1 MSSSNVIVLS
11 AGGTGGHLFP
21 AQALAGALVRRGCE
35 IVVMTDSRFAN
46 YATAF
51 PAARI
56 ETVPSSPFNAITAPF
71 KIAAGIVMAW
81 TKLLKLK
88 PAAVVGFGG
97 YPSVPVMMAANLAGL
112 PTAIIE
118 QNAVVGR
125 ANRLVMNHVK
135 VVAAAFPIA
144 RFGPSDKSK
153 IVLTGNPLRPE
164 VEALWGAPYRMPQSG
179 GPLHLLVFGGSQG
192 ARAMSEIVP
201 AALSRLPHDLKARL
215 SVVQQC
221 RPEDIET
228 VRQIYANA
236 DIRAELQT
244 FFNDLP
250 RRMADSHLVIARSGA
265 GTVAELMAI
274 GRPAILVP
282 LPAALD
288 DNQTPNADILARA
301 DAGWRVKQSDL
312 TPDSLAQMLT
322 KIFSDSPGLARRAA
336 SAHSLAVPQAAE
348 KLADV
353 VQNLTHSSAAKRAA

>member
-1 MSSSNVIVLS
+1 MSVIVLS

-21 AQALAGALVRRGCE
+21 AQALAGALARRGRG
-35 IVVMTDSRFAN
+35 IVVMTDSRFSN

-51 PAARI
+51 PGARI
-56 ETVPSSPFNAITAPF
+56 ETVPSSPLNAVTAPF
-71 KIAAGIVMAW
+71 KIMAGIAIAFA
-81 TKLLKLK
+81 KLLKLR

-97 YPSVPVMMAANLAGL
+97 YPSVPVMLAANLARL
-112 PTAIIE
+112 PTAVIE

-125 ANRLVMNHVK
+125 ANRLVMNQVK
-135 VVAAAFPIA
+135 VMAAAFPIA
-144 RFGPSDKSK
+144 RFAPHDKSK

-164 VEALWGAPYRMPQSG
+164 VESLWGAPYDVPQAG
-179 GPLHLLVFGGSQG
+179 GPLRLLVFGGSQG

-201 AALSRLPHDLKARL
+201 AALTRLPHELKTRL

-236 DIRAELQT
+236 EISFELQS
-244 FFNDLP
+244 FFSDLP

-288 DNQTPNADILARA
+288 DNQTPNADILVRA
-301 DAGWRVKQSDL
+301 DAGWRVAQADL
-312 TPDSLAQMLT
+312 TPDSLAQMLM
-322 KIFSDSPGLARRAA
+322 KIFADPRDLARRAA
-336 SAHSLAVPQAAE
+336 CAHAIAVPQAAE

-353 VQNLTHSSAAKRAA
+353 VENLVRAV

>member
-1 MSSSNVIVLS
+1 VLS

-21 AQALAGALVRRGCE
+21 AQALAAVLARRGRG
-35 IVVMTDSRFAN
+35 IVVMTDARFSN

-51 PAARI
+51 PGAQIQA
-56 ETVPSSPFNAITAPF
+56 VPSSPLNAVTAPF
-71 KIAAGIVMAW
+71 KIMAGIAIAFA
-81 TKLLKLK
+81 KLLKLK

-97 YPSVPVMMAANLAGL
+97 YPSVPVMVAASLARL

-125 ANRLVMNHVK
+125 ANRLVMNQVK
-135 VVAAAFPIA
+135 VMAAAFPIA
-144 RFGPSDKSK
+144 RFAPHDRSK

-164 VEALWGAPYRMPQSG
+164 VEALWGASYNVPQAG
-179 GPLHLLVFGGSQG
+179 GPLRLLVFGGSQG

-201 AALSRLPHDLKARL
+201 AALTRLPYEIKTRL

-236 DIRAELQT
+236 EIGADLQT
-244 FFNDLP
+244 FFSDLP

-282 LPAALD
+282 LPGALD
-288 DNQTPNADILARA
+288 DNQTPNADILAQA
-301 DAGWRVKQSDL
+301 DAGWRVAQADL
-312 TPDSLAQMLT
+312 TPDSLAQMLM
-322 KIFSDSPGLARRAA
+322 KIFAEPRDLARRAA
-336 SAHSLAVPQAAE
+336 CAHALAVPQAAE

-353 VQNLTHSSAAKRAA
+353 VERLADRRAA

>member
-1 MSSSNVIVLS
+1 MSVIVLS

-21 AQALAGALVRRGCE
+21 AQALAGALAGRGRD
-35 IVVMTDSRFAN
+35 IVVMTDTRFAN

-51 PAARI
+51 PKARI
-56 ETVPSSPFNAITAPF
+56 ETVPSSPFNAVAAPF
-71 KIAAGIVMAW
+71 KIIAGVAIAFA
-81 TKLLKLK
+81 KLLKLK
-88 PAAVVGFGG
+88 PAAVIGFGG
-97 YPSVPVMMAANLAGL
+97 YPSVPVMLAASLARL

-125 ANRLVMNHVK
+125 ANRLVMNRVK

-144 RFGPSDKSK
+144 RFAPADKSK

-164 VEALWGAPYRMPQSG
+164 VEALWGSPYNAPQND
-179 GPLHLLVFGGSQG
+179 GPLRLLVFGGSQG

-201 AALSRLPHDLKARL
+201 AALTRLSHDVKKRL

-236 DIRAELQT
+236 EIRAELQS
-244 FFNDLP
+244 FFSDLP
-250 RRMADSHLVIARSGA
+250 RRMAESHLVIARSGA

-282 LPAALD
+282 LPGALD
-288 DNQTPNADILARA
+288 DNQTPNAEILSRA
-301 DAGWRVKQSDL
+301 DAGWCVAQPDL
-312 TPDSLAQMLT
+312 TPDSLAQMLMRV
-322 KIFSDSPGLARRAA
+322 FSDPVDLTLRAA
-336 SAHSLAVPQAAE
+336 AAHSLATPHATE

-353 VQNLTHSSAAKRAA
+353 VDNLVRRAA

>member
-1 MSSSNVIVLS
+1 MSVIVLS

-21 AQALAGALVRRGCE
+21 AQALAGVLARRGRGV
-35 IVVMTDSRFAN
+35 VVMTDTRFGN

-51 PAARI
+51 PGARI
-56 ETVPSSPFNAITAPF
+56 QTVPSSPLNAIAAPF
-71 KIAAGIVMAW
+71 KIMAGIAIAF
-81 TKLLKLK
+81 TKLLKLR

-97 YPSVPVMMAANLAGL
+97 YPSVPVMLAANLARL

-125 ANRLVMNHVK
+125 ANRLVMNRVQ

-144 RFGPSDKSK
+144 RFAPNDRSK

-164 VEALWGAPYRMPQSG
+164 VEALWGAPYESPQPG
-179 GPLHLLVFGGSQG
+179 GRLRLLVFGGSQG

-201 AALSRLPHDLKARL
+201 AALTRLPHDLKARL
-215 SVVQQC
+215 FVVQQC

-228 VRQIYANA
+228 VRQIYRNA
-236 DIRAELQT
+236 EIDCELQP
-244 FFNDLP
+244 FFTDLP
-250 RRMADSHLVIARSGA
+250 RRMAESHLVIARSGA

-282 LPAALD
+282 LPGALD

-301 DAGWRVKQSDL
+301 DAGWRVTQAEL
-312 TPDSLAQMLT
+312 TPDVLAQMLT
-322 KIFSDSPGLARRAA
+322 RIFAQPSDLARRAA
-336 SAHSLAVPQAAE
+336 AAHELATPHAAE

-353 VQNLTHSSAAKRAA
+353 VESLAVRRAA

>member
-1 MSSSNVIVLS
+1 MSVIVLS

-21 AQALAGALVRRGCE
+21 AQALAGALARRGRG

-51 PAARI
+51 PGARI
-56 ETVPSSPFNAITAPF
+56 ETVPSSPLNAVTAPF
-71 KIAAGIVMAW
+71 KIMAGIAIAFA
-81 TKLLKLK
+81 KLLKLK

-97 YPSVPVMMAANLAGL
+97 YPSVPVMLAANLARL
-112 PTAIIE
+112 PTAVIE

-125 ANRLVMNHVK
+125 ANRLVMNQVK
-135 VVAAAFPIA
+135 VMAAAFPIA
-144 RFGPSDKSK
+144 RFAPHDKSK

-164 VEALWGAPYRMPQSG
+164 VEALWGAPYEAPQAG
-179 GPLHLLVFGGSQG
+179 GPLRLLVFGGSQG

-201 AALSRLPHDLKARL
+201 AALTRLPHELKTRL

-236 DIRAELQT
+236 EISFELQS
-244 FFNDLP
+244 FFSDLP

-301 DAGWRVKQSDL
+301 DAGWRVAQADL
-312 TPDSLAQMLT
+312 TPDSLAQVLM
-322 KIFSDSPGLARRAA
+322 KIFADPRDLARRAA
-336 SAHSLAVPQAAE
+336 CAHAIAVPQAAE

-353 VQNLTHSSAAKRAA
+353 VENLVRAV

>member
-1 MSSSNVIVLS
+1 MSGPSSNIIVLS

-21 AQALAGALVRRGCE
+21 AQALAGALAGRGRD
-35 IVVMTDSRFAN
+35 IVVMTDTRFAN
-46 YATAF
+46 FATAF
-51 PAARI
+51 PRATI
-56 ETVPSSPFNAITAPF
+56 QTVPSSPLNTVAAPF
-71 KIAAGIVMAW
+71 KIVAGVAIAL

-88 PAAVVGFGG
+88 PAAVIGFGG
-97 YPSVPVMMAANLAGL
+97 YPSVPVMLAASLARL

-125 ANRLVMNHVK
+125 ANRLVMNRVK

-144 RFGPSDKSK
+144 RFAPADKSK

-164 VEALWGAPYRMPQSG
+164 VEALWGAPYRIPEAE
-179 GPLHLLVFGGSQG
+179 GPLRLLVFGGSQG

-201 AALSRLPHDLKARL
+201 AALTRLPHDLKKRL

-236 DIRAELQT
+236 EIRAELQS
-244 FFNDLP
+244 FFSDLP
-250 RRMADSHLVIARSGA
+250 RRMAESHLVIARSGA

-282 LPAALD
+282 LPDALD
-288 DNQTPNADILARA
+288 DNQTPNAQILSRA
-301 DAGWRVKQSDL
+301 EAGWCVAQPDL
-312 TPDSLAQMLT
+312 TPDSLAQMLMR
-322 KIFSDSPGLARRAA
+322 IFADPLGLVVRAA
-336 SAHSLAVPQAAE
+336 AAHNLATPHAAE

-353 VQNLTHSSAAKRAA
+353 VDDLVRRAA

>member
-1 MSSSNVIVLS
+1 MSVIVLS

-21 AQALAGALVRRGCE
+21 AQALAGVLARRGRG
-35 IVVMTDSRFAN
+35 IVVMTDTRFAN

-51 PAARI
+51 PGARI
-56 ETVPSSPFNAITAPF
+56 ETVPSSPFNAVAAPF
-71 KIAAGIVMAW
+71 KIMAGIAIAF

-97 YPSVPVMMAANLAGL
+97 YPSVPVMLAANLARL

-125 ANRLVMNHVK
+125 ANRLVMNRVRI
-135 VVAAAFPIA
+135 VAAAFPIA
-144 RFGPSDKSK
+144 RFAPSDKSK

-164 VEALWGAPYRMPQSG
+164 VEALWGTPYEMPKAG
-179 GPLHLLVFGGSQG
+179 GVLRLLVFGGSQG

-201 AALSRLPHDLKARL
+201 AALTRLPHDLKVRL

-236 DIRAELQT
+236 EIRCELQS
-244 FFNDLP
+244 FFSDLP
-250 RRMADSHLVIARSGA
+250 KRMADSHLVIARSGA

-282 LPAALD
+282 LPGALD

-301 DAGWRVKQSDL
+301 EAGWRVAQAEL
-312 TPDSLAQMLT
+312 TPDVLAQMLVR
-322 KIFSDSPGLARRAA
+322 IFAEPRDLARRAA
-336 SAHSLAVPQAAE
+336 CAHAIAVPQAAE

-353 VQNLTHSSAAKRAA
+353 VENLAERRAA

>member
-1 MSSSNVIVLS
+1 MSVIVLS

-21 AQALAGALVRRGCE
+21 AQALAGVLARRGRG
-35 IVVMTDSRFAN
+35 IVVMTDARFAD

-51 PAARI
+51 PGARI
-56 ETVPSSPFNAITAPF
+56 ETVPSSPLNAITAPF
-71 KIAAGIVMAW
+71 KIMAGVAIAFA
-81 TKLLKLK
+81 KLLKLR

-97 YPSVPVMMAANLAGL
+97 YPSVPVMLAANLARF

-125 ANRLVMNHVK
+125 ANRLVMNQVK
-135 VVAAAFPIA
+135 VMAAAFPIA
-144 RFGPSDKSK
+144 RFAPHDKSK

-164 VEALWGAPYRMPQSG
+164 VESLWGAPYDVPQAG
-179 GPLHLLVFGGSQG
+179 GPLRLLVFGGSQG

-201 AALSRLPHDLKARL
+201 AALTRLPHELKTRV

-236 DIRAELQT
+236 EISFELQS
-244 FFNDLP
+244 FFSDLP

-282 LPAALD
+282 LPGALD

-301 DAGWRVKQSDL
+301 EAGWRVAQAEL

-322 KIFSDSPGLARRAA
+322 RIFAEPGDLVRRAVC
-336 SAHSLAVPQAAE
+336 AHAIALPQAAE

-353 VQNLTHSSAAKRAA
+353 VERLANRRAA

>member
-1 MSSSNVIVLS
+1 VLS

-21 AQALAGALVRRGCE
+21 AQALAGVLARRGRA

-51 PAARI
+51 PGARI
-56 ETVPSSPFNAITAPF
+56 ETVPSSPLNAVTAPF
-71 KIAAGIVMAW
+71 KIMAGIAIAFA
-81 TKLLKLK
+81 KLLKLR
-88 PAAVVGFGG
+88 PVAVVGFGG
-97 YPSVPVMMAANLAGL
+97 YPSVPVMLAANLARL

-125 ANRLVMNHVK
+125 ANRLVMNQVK
-135 VVAAAFPIA
+135 VMAAAFPIA
-144 RFGPSDKSK
+144 RFAPSDKSK

-164 VEALWGAPYRMPQSG
+164 VEALWGAPYDVPQPG
-179 GPLHLLVFGGSQG
+179 GSLRLLVFGGSQG

-201 AALSRLPHDLKARL
+201 AALTRLPHDLKRRL
-215 SVVQQC
+215 SVMQQC

-236 DIRAELQT
+236 EIRCELQS
-244 FFNDLP
+244 FFSDLP

-282 LPAALD
+282 LPGALD
-288 DNQTPNADILARA
+288 DNQTPNADILARVE
-301 DAGWRVKQSDL
+301 AGWRVAQADL
-312 TPDSLAQMLT
+312 TPDSLAQMLMT
-322 KIFSDSPGLARRAA
+322 IFADPRDLARRAA
-336 SAHSLAVPQAAE
+336 CAHAIAVPQAAE

-353 VQNLTHSSAAKRAA
+353 VESLANRRAA